1 MKRCHKDVFES
12 KKRSEDGPRS
22 LAATSASDATV
33 SAQVTAAG
41 VSVSVQLEAPIAS
54 LKH

>member
-22 LAATSASDATV
+22 ATSASDATA